1 MVKRKVKKVAKRGK
15 RLTREQKEIV
25 SGHNMNP
32 RDWMFVEESSF
43 YITVCRKDNPDIK
56 KMLDKFKKMTRR

>member
-1 MVKRKVKKVAKRGK
+1 MAKRGK

-25 SGHNMNP
+25 SGHNLNP
-32 RDWMFVEESSF
+32 KDWRFVDESSF
-43 YITVCRKDNPDIK
+43 YITICREDNPAIR